1 MKLFSKL
8 KDYHSLLE
16 DILDRK
22 TFSSISKSLLLSM
35 IYKIEIAYKDYEKVK
50 VNSISKDEFL
60 THLLEV
66 IEKYCE
72 HVKTVE
78 PESVQAEL
86 LMKHNVE
93 AVTNE
98 KERSILVYPTE
109 QAMLYALA
117 DIESKYFFVKRD
129 FPFKDIL
136 QKVLV
141 KGYKQNTIE
150 VLENFNGWS
159 WDISSKEQEDCV
171 MNLLY
176 QNLIMIKGE
185 KFLFEWRTDNSA
197 KKDYIQEL
205 KRSVKNVTGN
215 DNYYICFCKVLYKI
229 AGKKDKLRIRKQLAE
244 QEIEYEK
251 FLRED
256 EEFRKKNIKQ
266 WNQLKIYHE
275 VGKQED
281 VPYELEVL
289 ELQKCFLKFLQKKIE
304 RLVLR
309 EEMMEIIYQLRYYQN
324 MMLFDDVLVREHAEL
339 MKHFDFV
346 FKMAITKACK
356 MGVIKIIS
364 MQIDTNFELLKYV
377 FDTRIIDL
385 EEIKIYV
392 ELEQKNS
399 IFIKVYD
406 KDVFEKQ
413 GREEFLGNKKDIVI
427 KKKRMVNLFK

>member
-281 VPYELEVL
+281 VPYELEVNM
-289 ELQKCFLKFLQKKIE
+289 QTWDTFL
-304 RLVLR
+304 
-309 EEMMEIIYQLRYYQN
+309 
-324 MMLFDDVLVREHAEL
+324 D
-339 MKHFDFV
+339 
-346 FKMAITKACK
+346 
-356 MGVIKIIS
+356 
-364 MQIDTNFELLKYV
+364 
-377 FDTRIIDL
+377 
-385 EEIKIYV
+385 
-392 ELEQKNS
+392 
-399 IFIKVYD
+399 
-406 KDVFEKQ
+406 
-413 GREEFLGNKKDIVI
+413 
-427 KKKRMVNLFK
+427 